1 MRISLTDMKP
11 GQSGTLVEVLGGH
24 GMERRLSALG
34 LRLSKR
40 VRKVSSML
48 MRGPVI
54 VEVDNVQIAIGHGM
68 ASQLIVEM
76 KHE

>member
-1 MRISLTDMKP
+1 MRISLTDMKS
-11 GQSGTLVEVLGGH
+11 GQSGILVDILGGY
-24 GMERRLSALG
+24 GMEKRLNALG

-40 VRKVSSML
+40 VRKISSML

-68 ASQLIVEM
+68 ASRLIVEM
-76 KHE
+76 KSE